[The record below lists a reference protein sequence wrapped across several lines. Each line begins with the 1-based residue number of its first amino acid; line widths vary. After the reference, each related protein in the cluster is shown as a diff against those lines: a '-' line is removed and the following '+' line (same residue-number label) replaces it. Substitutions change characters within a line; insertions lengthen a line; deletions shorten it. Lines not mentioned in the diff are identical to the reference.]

1 MPDSAAVAASGKPAA
16 QHTPVLLAWVLLT
29 LACLFWAGSSI
40 AGRAA
45 AGHVPPMALSFWR
58 WAIAFAIFLPFCAGS
73 ISAHRRVIAREWKVL
88 FALGFLG
95 IFGFS
100 APYYVGLKWT
110 TALNASLF
118 NAVAPIM
125 IVVVS
130 FLWFRTRITSIQ
142 LVGVLLGFAGTIAI
156 AAEGDWQI
164 LATLQ
169 FNPGDLLMLVGYTA
183 WALYTVV
190 LRWSPKELGHLEL
203 ACLLSGVGVLCFA
216 PLYAWEISQG
226 LGFELNITN
235 IAVILYSAIFPS
247 FLAYVFWNRGVA
259 ALGPNQAGYSQ
270 YLVPPFGIVL
280 ASAILGETVHG
291 YHWVGIVVIFIGVW
305 LATRKGPAAAH

>member
-1 MPDSAAVAASGKPAA
+1 MPNSANVAAADKPA
-16 QHTPVLLAWVLLT
+16 QHTSVLLAWVLLT

-45 AGHVPPMALSFWR
+45 AGHVSPMALSFWR

-73 ISAHRRVIAREWKVL
+73 MSAHRQVIARRWKIL

-130 FLWFRTRITSIQ
+130 FLWFRTRVTTIQ
-142 LVGVLLGFAGTIAI
+142 LVGVLLGVTGTAIIAVQG
-156 AAEGDWQI
+156 EWHI

-190 LRWSPKELGHLEL
+190 LKWSPKEFGHLEL

-226 LGFELNITN
+226 LGFELNATN
-235 IAVILYSAIFPS
+235 IVVILYSAIFPS

-259 ALGPNQAGYSQ
+259 TLGPNQAGYSQ

-280 ASAILGETVHG
+280 ASAILGETVHD
-291 YHWVGIVVIFIGVW
+291 YHWVGIVAIFVGVW
-305 LATRKGPAAAH
+305 LATRKGPAAAR

>member
-1 MPDSAAVAASGKPAA
+1 MADSAAVAASGKPA
-16 QHTPVLLAWVLLT
+16 QHTSVLLAWTLLT

-58 WAIAFAIFLPFCAGS
+58 WAIAFAIFLPLCAGP
-73 ISAHRRVIAREWKVL
+73 ISAHRRTIAREWKVL

-142 LVGVLLGFAGTIAI
+142 LIGVVLGFAGTVVI
-156 AAEGDWQI
+156 AAEGDWRM
-164 LATLQ
+164 LAALQ

-190 LRWSPKELGHLEL
+190 LRWAPKELGHLEL
-203 ACLLSGVGVLCFA
+203 TCILSGVGVLCFA
-216 PLYAWEISQG
+216 PLYAWEISRG
-226 LGFELNITN
+226 LGFALD
-235 IAVILYSAIFPS
+235 IANLSVILYSAIFPS

-305 LATRKGPAAAH
+305 LATRKGAAATH

>member
-1 MPDSAAVAASGKPAA
+1 LPEPANVAAAGKPA
-16 QHTPVLLAWVLLT
+16 QQTSVLLAWTLLT

-58 WAIAFAIFLPFCAGS
+58 WAIAFAIFLPLCAGS
-73 ISAHRRVIAREWKVL
+73 ISAHRRVIARGWKIL

-130 FLWFRTRITSIQ
+130 FLWFRTRVTTIQ
-142 LVGVLLGFAGTIAI
+142 LAGVMLGVIGTAIIAFQ
-156 AAEGDWQI
+156 GDWHI

-169 FNPGDLLMLVGYTA
+169 FNPGDLLMLVGYA
-183 WALYTVV
+183 SWALYTVV
-190 LRWSPKELGHLEL
+190 LKWSPKEFGHLEL

-226 LGFELNITN
+226 LGFELNAAN

-280 ASAILGETVHG
+280 ASAILGETVHD

-305 LATRKGPAAAH
+305 LATRKGAVAAV

>member
-1 MPDSAAVAASGKPAA
+1 M
-16 QHTPVLLAWVLLT
+16 LLS
-29 LACLFWAGSSI
+29 LACLFWAGSSV
-40 AGRAA
+40 AGRLA

-58 WAIAFAIFLPFCAGS
+58 WLIAFAIFVPLCAGTL
-73 ISAHRRVIAREWKVL
+73 SAHRAVIVREWKIL

-100 APYYVGLKWT
+100 APYYIGLKWT
-110 TALNASLF
+110 TALNSSLF
-118 NAVAPIM
+118 NAVSPIM
-125 IVVVS
+125 IVIIT
-130 FLWFRTRITSIQ
+130 FLWFRTRVTTIQ
-142 LVGVLLGFAGTIAI
+142 LVGVLLGVAGTVVI
-156 AAEGDWQI
+156 AAEGDWRI
-164 LATLQ
+164 LTTLQ
-169 FNPGDLLMLVGYTA
+169 FNPGDLLMLVSYA
-183 WALYTVV
+183 SWSLYTVV
-190 LRWSPKELGHLEL
+190 LRWAPKELGQL
-203 ACLLSGVGVLCFA
+203 ALTCLLAGVGVLCFA

-226 LGFELNITN
+226 LGFELNASN

-280 ASAILGETVHG
+280 ASAILGETVHD

-305 LATRKGPAAAH
+305 LVTRKGPAAAH